1 MRVVAPE
8 SIPSGEDAVRG
19 RALRLVES
27 GGDPGPEPTRLELRP
42 AARRPRRRVFHAAA
56 AGQPRLDPDQLVA
69 LLSPAPRPAQ
79 RGRWLLFAIA
89 LHAAAVLAL
98 ALAAAQPRLEPERIV
113 RVHLLPAAEESGP
126 GSPAAAALPEPPVP
140 APDPPKPAPPPRVA
154 KPAPT
159 PKPERPVV
167 APAPAPLAAQ
177 PAETAPP
184 EAAPAEVGSGAGEA
198 GAAAS
203 GSAHASANGAIG
215 SSRNGKG
222 GLEGLDPAYVR
233 RFLASLD
240 RHKEYPRSAR
250 ARRLEGTTLL
260 WMRMDRSGQVLA
272 SRVEK
277 SSGHSV
283 LDRAVLQAVRNAN
296 PLPALPA
303 SDARAQVELEV
314 PIAFRMR

>member
-1 MRVVAPE
+1 M
-8 SIPSGEDAVRG
+8 
-19 RALRLVES
+19 
-27 GGDPGPEPTRLELRP
+27 
-42 AARRPRRRVFHAAA
+42 
-56 AGQPRLDPDQLVA
+56 
-69 LLSPAPRPAQ
+69 
-79 RGRWLLFAIA
+79 
-89 LHAAAVLAL
+89 
-98 ALAAAQPRLEPERIV
+98 
-113 RVHLLPAAEESGP
+113 
-126 GSPAAAALPEPPVP
+126 
-140 APDPPKPAPPPRVA
+140 
-154 KPAPT
+154 
-159 PKPERPVV
+159 V

-177 PAETAPP
+177 TPELAPL

-198 GAAAS
+198 GAVAS
-203 GSAHASANGAIG
+203 GSAHASTNGAIG
-215 SSRNGKG
+215 SSRNGRG

-240 RHKEYPRSAR
+240 RHKQYPRSAR

-283 LDRAVLQAVRNAN
+283 LDRAVLQAVRDAN